1 MVVRS
6 FPQRHAR
13 GKAGEGRFKIGEHSR
28 AESMR
33 RAARFLAARPMR
45 LLASSA
51 DMARPGPSWL
61 VVAVICGGCA
71 HAGNASPTPSE
82 ALDPTVAAVRR
93 DNAMLRRQVDA
104 LEDRV
109 VRLEREQRSAD
120 SAGAVPSDRELPVVR
135 LEPPSTSGRAL
146 AELVDAAPKKSKRV
160 PKVAARSLGQVP
172 NSGVPD
178 DAALDEESMRLVPD
192 AGPLESERRGTDP
205 GKSYRLVGNRLV
217 ELTKANAPKRPDRP
231 ARDKQG
237 TVQLTEYEA
246 AMALYKAGELA
257 GAERAFE
264 LFARSH
270 PKHDYADN
278 ALYWKGEAAYDQGE
292 WDDALTAFT
301 EVVER
306 YGGGNKAPDALLK
319 IGLCYGKLGDGANAR
334 DVLSQLVAAY
344 PDARASDI
352 ARVRL
357 SELES

>member
-1 MVVRS
+1 
-6 FPQRHAR
+6 
-13 GKAGEGRFKIGEHSR
+13 
-28 AESMR
+28 
-33 RAARFLAARPMR
+33 
-45 LLASSA
+45 
-51 DMARPGPSWL
+51 MARPGPSWL
-61 VVAVICGGCA
+61 AVALICVGCA
-71 HAGNASPTPSE
+71 HTGRTPTDASPNDD
-82 ALDPTVAAVRR
+82 ALDPAVAAVRR
-93 DNAMLRRQVDA
+93 DNAQLRRQVA
-104 LEDRV
+104 ELEDRV
-109 VRLEREQRSAD
+109 VRLERAQRSSD
-120 SAGAVPSDRELPVVR
+120 SAGAVPSDLELPVVK
-135 LEPPSTSGRAL
+135 LEPPPVPTRDEDSPP
-146 AELVDAAPKKSKRV
+146 PKKK
-160 PKVAARSLGQVP
+160 KVNKLGARSLGTVP
-172 NSGVPD
+172 NSG
-178 DAALDEESMRLVPD
+178 ALDDSSFDDESSGFVPVD
-192 AGPLESERRGTDP
+192 PTPRDP

-292 WDDALTAFT
+292 WDAALTAFT

-319 IGLCYGKLGDGANAR
+319 IGLCYGKLGDAANAR

-357 SELES
+357 SELEG

>member
-1 MVVRS
+1 
-6 FPQRHAR
+6 
-13 GKAGEGRFKIGEHSR
+13 
-28 AESMR
+28 
-33 RAARFLAARPMR
+33 MR

-71 HAGNASPTPSE
+71 HTGNASPTPNE

-93 DNAMLRRQVDA
+93 DNALLRRQVAA

-120 SAGAVPSDRELPVVR
+120 SAGAVPSDRDLPVVR
-135 LEPPSTSGRAL
+135 LEPSSSTSGREL

-160 PKVAARSLGQVP
+160 PKVTARSLGQVP
-172 NSGVPD
+172 NSGAPD
-178 DAALDEESMRLVPD
+178 ETAIEEAPELAPVD
-192 AGPLESERRGTDP
+192 VGPRDP

-264 LFARSH
+264 LFARAH

>member
-1 MVVRS
+1 
-6 FPQRHAR
+6 
-13 GKAGEGRFKIGEHSR
+13 
-28 AESMR
+28 
-33 RAARFLAARPMR
+33 
-45 LLASSA
+45 
-51 DMARPGPSWL
+51 MARPGPTWL
-61 VVAVICGGCA
+61 AVALICVGCA
-71 HAGNASPTPSE
+71 HTARSAGDPATTPND
-82 ALDPTVAAVRR
+82 AIDPAVAAMRR
-93 DNAMLRRQVDA
+93 DNAQLRKQVA
-104 LEDRV
+104 SLEDRV
-109 VRLEREQRSAD
+109 VRLERAQRSD
-120 SAGAVPSDRELPVVR
+120 ESAGAVPSDRELPVVR
-135 LEPPSTSGRAL
+135 LEPPSVPVER
-146 AELVDAAPKKSKRV
+146 DDPPPKKSRT
-160 PKVAARSLGQVP
+160 PKKIARSLGAVP
-172 NSGVPD
+172 NSGAID
-178 DAALDEESMRLVPD
+178 DLIVEEDSIASLPAE
-192 AGPLESERRGTDP
+192 AGPRDP

-292 WDDALTAFT
+292 WDAALSAFT

-319 IGLCYGKLGDGANAR
+319 IGLCYGKLGDAANAR